1 MGHQTSAAIR
11 RRKIAQ
17 DPARSNDEHGR
28 VFAHLKSGG
37 VVATLASKPVRGN
50 DARPWL
56 ADVFV
61 CGARVP
67 SVCVSRYLALVAEA
81 GCRRKESEEGGRKA
95 QGEGARRPQTLTIG
109 GSPATTVSFVVDSV
123 PVSVSAQ
130 KASSP

>member
-17 DPARSNDEHGR
+17 DTARFDDEHGR

-67 SVCVSRYLALVAEA
+67 GVCVSPYLALVGEA
-81 GCRRKESEEGGRKA
+81 VCERKQSQQGGRKA
-95 QGEGARRPQTLTIG
+95 SGKGARHGEG
-109 GSPATTVSFVVDSV
+109 
-123 PVSVSAQ
+123 
-130 KASSP
+130 